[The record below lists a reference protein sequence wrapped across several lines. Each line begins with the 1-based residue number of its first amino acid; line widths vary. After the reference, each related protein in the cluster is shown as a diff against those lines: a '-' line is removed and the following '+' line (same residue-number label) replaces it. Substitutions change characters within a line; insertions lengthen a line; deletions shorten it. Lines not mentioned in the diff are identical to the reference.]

1 MADSV
6 ENSVPALA
14 VTAAVGAVVLLLIL
28 LCSVGRRA
36 DKKDE
41 DGNRQHTFNHIS
53 CALCND
59 NDRNCVFL
67 HKINFKIETTIKSG
81 NI

>member
-53 CALCND
+53 HMHCAMTMTQELCL
-59 NDRNCVFL
+59 C
-67 HKINFKIETTIKSG
+67 IKLIAKSKQQ
-81 NI
+81 

>member
-36 DKKDE
+36 DKKNE
-41 DGNRQHTFNHIS
+41 DGNRQHTFNHILHMH
-53 CALCND
+53 CAMTMTGTVLC
-59 NDRNCVFL
+59 
-67 HKINFKIETTIKSG
+67 IKLIAKSKQQ
-81 NI
+81 